1 MSAAVDPRTQI
12 RLMLPSDLKAVAQ
25 VERAAYRYPWS
36 HGIFRDCLL
45 AGYYSLVLEVSGAVA
60 GYGIMSIAAGEAHI
74 LNLCVH
80 PSYQQLG
87 FGRRLLH
94 ALLFRAQESETA
106 KIFLE
111 VRPSNRVALHLYLSF
126 GFEQI
131 GIRPG
136 YYQAEVGREDA
147 IVLALDLRRSA
158 SS

>member
-1 MSAAVDPRTQI
+1 MSAAVEPRTQI

-25 VERAAYRYPWS
+25 VERAAYHYPWS

-45 AGYYSLVLEVSGAVA
+45 AGYYGLVLEVGDAVA

-80 PSYQQLG
+80 PSCQRLG
-87 FGRRLLH
+87 LGRRLLH
-94 ALLFRAQESETA
+94 ALVCRAQEAEAS

-111 VRPSNRVALHLYLSF
+111 VRPSNQVALNLYASV

-136 YYQAEVGREDA
+136 YYQAEAGREDA
-147 IVLALDLRRSA
+147 VVLALTLRA
-158 SS
+158 SSR

>member
-12 RLMLPSDLKAVAQ
+12 RLMLPSDLKAVAH

-45 AGYYSLVLEVSGAVA
+45 AGYYSLVLEIGGDAA

-80 PSYQQLG
+80 PSYQHIG

-94 ALLFRAQESETA
+94 ALVFRAQESEAA

-111 VRPSNRVALHLYLSF
+111 VRPSNRVALHLYVSF

-131 GIRPG
+131 DIRSG

-147 IVLALDLRRSA
+147 IVLALDLRSAA